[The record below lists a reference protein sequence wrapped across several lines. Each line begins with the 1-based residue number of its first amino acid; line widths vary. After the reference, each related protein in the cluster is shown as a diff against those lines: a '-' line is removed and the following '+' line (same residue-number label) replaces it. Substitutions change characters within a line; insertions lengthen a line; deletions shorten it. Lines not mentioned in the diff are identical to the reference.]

1 MNPMPPAVQIMP
13 SVEAQ
18 WIQIPSGLMLI
29 HGSGGGVWWKPME
42 NFGHSWFVMCQAY
55 KWYSCVF
62 INIHSGWSWCRW
74 GLGWDI
80 ERKESRIDPP
90 LQSPVRLNC
99 VHSLNGHSP
108 FLYIGL
114 LYTVPTLPNHILGG
128 LSFVLGQ
135 LLVIGS
141 GYRCSV
147 NSQVGE
153 HP

>member
-1 MNPMPPAVQIMP
+1 MGLDSSKGGSLP
-13 SVEAQ
+13 SLPQ
-18 WIQIPSGLMLI
+18 ML
-29 HGSGGGVWWKPME
+29 
-42 NFGHSWFVMCQAY
+42 F
-55 KWYSCVF
+55 
-62 INIHSGWSWCRW
+62 R
-74 GLGWDI
+74 
-80 ERKESRIDPP
+80 RDPP